1 MMILNPKAKESQQQ
15 EYDKQIEWLAQVNA
29 GEIPHEIGGVTIT
42 TTRKKVLQSNLWKSI
57 NGLLPED
64 KIVEVLSALRNVYM
78 SDAKIDL
85 DMDNLDSAMTW
96 EETPQGHAYW
106 AELHSICMENDI

>member
-15 EYDKQIEWLAQVNA
+15 EIEKQKEWLAQVNA
-29 GEIPHEIGGVTIT
+29 GELPHGTPARIKI
-42 TTRKKVLQSNLWKSI
+42 LQSNLWKSI
-57 NGLLPED
+57 NGLLPEN
-64 KIVEVLSALRNVYM
+64 KIVEVLTALRNIYM
-78 SDAKIDL
+78 SDVSINL
-85 DMDNLDSAMTW
+85 NMDNLDSAMVW